1 TADPESQ
8 PDSRVVATSLA
19 ANSYHAL
26 INHQNK
32 CSGNMCSADAYFP
45 MTVLPFQAD
54 HPCRRNSPASTGSL
68 RVHLGLAFYGLD

>member
-32 CSGNMCSADAYFP
+32 CSGNMCSADAYEA
-45 MTVLPFQAD
+45 VSWL
-54 HPCRRNSPASTGSL
+54 HSSGSWL
-68 RVHLGLAFYGLD
+68 WRLKNTATDFIA